1 MRILIAPL
9 NWGLG
14 HATRCIPLIRQYL
27 NEGADVILGGTGES
41 LQLLRKHFPAL
52 TSVELAPL
60 ALRYSKGTNQIGAM
74 LRALPQFLRF
84 YRGNRKR
91 VEEIV
96 RTMGIDMVVADNCFG
111 VYSNQCKSVYMT
123 HQLHIC
129 LPQGLKWLEPM
140 GDWLHAR
147 LYAHYDEIWVP
158 DNETGDVLS
167 GKLGHPSRV
176 DARVKYIGPLSRF
189 SKNNMPRDEKAQSEY
204 EIVAVLSGL
213 EPQRTLFEQKIVN
226 RFSDSEKRVL
236 IVRGKTSEP
245 NVRLTHKHIT
255 LVPSMDDETLQKVLY
270 GAELIIARSG
280 YSTIMD
286 LWALGLLNKAELHP
300 TPGQSEQ
307 EYLALLH
314 HSNV

>member
-1 MRILIAPL
+1 
-9 NWGLG
+9 
-14 HATRCIPLIRQYL
+14 
-27 NEGADVILGGTGES
+27 
-41 LQLLRKHFPAL
+41 
-52 TSVELAPL
+52 
-60 ALRYSKGTNQIGAM
+60 
-74 LRALPQFLRF
+74 
-84 YRGNRKR
+84 
-91 VEEIV
+91 
-96 RTMGIDMVVADNCFG
+96 
-111 VYSNQCKSVYMT
+111 
-123 HQLHIC
+123 
-129 LPQGLKWLEPM
+129 
-140 GDWLHAR
+140 
-147 LYAHYDEIWVP
+147 
-158 DNETGDVLS
+158 
-167 GKLGHPSRV
+167 
-176 DARVKYIGPLSRF
+176 
-189 SKNNMPRDEKAQSEY
+189 MPRDEKAQSEY

-213 EPQRTLFEQKIVN
+213 EPQRTLFEQEIVN

>member
-1 MRILIAPL
+1 
-9 NWGLG
+9 
-14 HATRCIPLIRQYL
+14 
-27 NEGADVILGGTGES
+27 
-41 LQLLRKHFPAL
+41 
-52 TSVELAPL
+52 
-60 ALRYSKGTNQIGAM
+60 
-74 LRALPQFLRF
+74 
-84 YRGNRKR
+84 
-91 VEEIV
+91 
-96 RTMGIDMVVADNCFG
+96 MGIDMVVADNCFG
-111 VYSNQCKSVYMT
+111 VFSTHCKSVYMT

-140 GDWLHAR
+140 GDWLHAH

-236 IVRGKTSEP
+236 IVRGKPSEP
-245 NVRLTHKHIT
+245 NVKLTHKHIT

>member
-91 VEEIV
+91 V
-96 RTMGIDMVVADNCFG
+96 
-111 VYSNQCKSVYMT
+111 

-129 LPQGLKWLEPM
+129 LPLWLKWLEPM
-140 GDWLHAR
+140 GDWFHAR

-213 EPQRTLFEQKIVN
+213 EPQRTLFEQEIVN

-314 HSNV
+314 NSNV